1 MILLRVLQWF
11 RYIIGQKISTKCAN
25 VLPALRN
32 FFCFQTIFLCQFDFS
47 QFLQVQETSI
57 CYSSGF
63 SGLWFLNQVVCKLN
77 RQKILHQKKMNVQ
90 FRTANLG
97 LGLLLTEKRLRIRDL
112 LRNFSIFWPIIL
124 FTDSLPVCHRRDISN
139 CRELSFNPLDEFPSF
154 LPHTN
159 SCYCICSLKKMC
171 NFW

>member
-1 MILLRVLQWF
+1 MQWF
-11 RYIIGQKISTKCAN
+11 RYIIG
-25 VLPALRN
+25 
-32 FFCFQTIFLCQFDFS
+32 
-47 QFLQVQETSI
+47 
-57 CYSSGF
+57 
-63 SGLWFLNQVVCKLN
+63 
-77 RQKILHQKKMNVQ
+77 KKYRPNVQ
-90 FRTANLG
+90 MCYQLYVTFFFRQFFYVSLIFYNFYKFKKPAFVTVQVFQVSDFWIRSYANWIDKQYCIKKKWKFGFGWLIRI
-97 LGLLLTEKRLRIRDL
+97 LDYYWRKKRLRIRDL

-124 FTDSLPVCHRRDISN
+124 FTDSLPVYHRCDISN

>member
-1 MILLRVLQWF
+1 MVSLHYR
-11 RYIIGQKISTKCAN
+11 QKISTKCTN

-32 FFCFQTIFLCQFDFS
+32 FFFSDNSFMSVWFFIIFTSSRNQHLLQFR
-47 QFLQVQETSI
+47 FL
-57 CYSSGF
+57 
-63 SGLWFLNQVVCKLN
+63 LNQVVCKLN
-77 RQKILHQKKMNVQ
+77 RQKILHQKEMKVR
-90 FRTANLG
+90 FWTANLG

-124 FTDSLPVCHRRDISN
+124 FTDSLPVYHRHDISN

-159 SCYCICSLKKMC
+159 SCYCICSLKEIC

>member
-1 MILLRVLQWF
+1 MVSLSYR
-11 RYIIGQKISTKCAN
+11 QKISIKCTN
-25 VLPALRN
+25 VLLALRN
-32 FFCFQTIFLCQFDFS
+32 FFFSDNSFMSVWFFIIFTS
-47 QFLQVQETSI
+47 SRNSI

-63 SGLWFLNQVVCKLN
+63 SGLWFLNQVVCELN
-77 RQKILHQKKMNVQ
+77 KQTILHQKEMKVR
-90 FRTANLG
+90 FWTANSD

-124 FTDSLPVCHRRDISN
+124 FTDSLPVYHRCDISN

-154 LPHTN
+154 LPHTD